1 MVMRA
6 ATRKKEAFSPGP
18 VLEVKGRRAL
28 VVGAA
33 RTGVETAN
41 FLARRGA
48 VVTITDI
55 KVEESLKWV
64 SKRLDAGVR
73 CEFGGH
79 RSETFLSQDLIV
91 PSPGVPKDS
100 PLLVAAPAQG
110 IPVMSE
116 IELAYRFLPASLV
129 AVTGTN
135 GKSTVV
141 TALTSVLE
149 AAGIPARTGG
159 NIGNPLIGEV
169 DHLEGARYVVAE
181 VSSFQLEG
189 VDTFRPRIAA
199 ILNVTEDHL
208 DRYPSFD
215 DYVEVKARIFANQK
229 PEDYLVLNGDDPI
242 LNSVAHRSS
251 GRVVRFSRRQMPR
264 FGVYL
269 FRGWIHSKLGRGA
282 GRRVMPVADMRI
294 SGEHNWENAMAVT
307 AISLLA
313 GASPEHVR
321 EVFREFRGLPHRT
334 EFVREAAGVKYF
346 DDSKGTNVG
355 ATARTIAGFREPLV
369 LIAGGRD
376 KGGSYA
382 PLAPLLR
389 TGVKRLV
396 AIGEARER
404 MAAELDG
411 TTSISMVAGMEEA
424 VREASRFTEPGDVVL
439 LSPACSSF
447 DQYGDYG
454 ERGRHFQEEVWKL

>member
-1 MVMRA
+1 MRT
-6 ATRKKEAFSPGP
+6 ATRNKEAFRPGP
-18 VLEVKGRRAL
+18 GLEVEGRSVL

-33 RTGVETAN
+33 RTGIEAAN

-48 VVTITDI
+48 VVTLTDV
-55 KVEESLKWV
+55 KSEESLKEV
-64 SKRLDAGVR
+64 LKHLDAGVR

-116 IELAYRFLPASLV
+116 MELAYRFLPAALV

-141 TALTSVLE
+141 TALAGVLE

-169 DHLEGARYVVAE
+169 EHLKGARYAVAE
-181 VSSFQLEG
+181 VSSFQLEW
-189 VDTFRPRIAA
+189 VETFRPRIAA
-199 ILNVTEDHL
+199 ILNITEDHL
-208 DRYPSFD
+208 DRYRSFD
-215 DYVEVKARIFANQK
+215 DYVEAKARIFANQK
-229 PEDYLVLNGDDPI
+229 PDDYLVLNGDDPI
-242 LNSVAHRSS
+242 LNNLAHRSP
-251 GRVVRFSRRQMPR
+251 GRVVRFSRNCMPR

-269 FRGWIHSKLGRGA
+269 FRGWIHSRLGRGA
-282 GRRVMPVADMRI
+282 GHRVMPVTDMKI

-334 EFVREAAGVKYF
+334 EFVREVAGVKYF

-355 ATARTIAGFREPLV
+355 AVARTIAGFSEPLV

-389 TGVKRLV
+389 ARVKRLI

-404 MAAELDG
+404 MAAELEG

-424 VREASRFTEPGDVVL
+424 MREAARSISPGDVVL

>member
-1 MVMRA
+1 MVMRT
-6 ATRKKEAFSPGP
+6 ATRKKEVFLPGP
-18 VLEVKGRRAL
+18 GLEVEGRSVL

-33 RTGVETAN
+33 RTGIEAAN

-48 VVTITDI
+48 VVTLTDI
-55 KVEESLKWV
+55 RSGEGLPEVAKHL
-64 SKRLDAGVR
+64 APGVR

-79 RSETFLSQDLIV
+79 RSETFLSQDIIV

-110 IPVMSE
+110 ITVMSE
-116 IELAYRFLPASLV
+116 IELAYRFLPAPLV

-141 TALTSVLE
+141 TALTGVFE

-169 DHLEGARYVVAE
+169 EHLEGARYAVAE
-181 VSSFQLEG
+181 VSSFQLEW

-199 ILNVTEDHL
+199 ILNITEDHL
-208 DRYPSFD
+208 DRYRSFD
-215 DYVEVKARIFANQK
+215 DYVEAKARIFAKQK
-229 PEDYLVLNGDDPI
+229 PDDYLVLNGDDPI
-242 LNSVAHRSS
+242 LNNLAHRSS
-251 GRVVRFSRRQMPR
+251 GRVVLFSRKRMPR

-269 FRGWIHSKLGRGA
+269 FRGWIHSRLGRGA
-282 GRRVMPVADMRI
+282 GRRVMPVTDMRI

-334 EFVREAAGVKYF
+334 EFIREVAGVKYF

-355 ATARTIAGFREPLV
+355 AVARTIAGFREPLV

-389 TGVKRLV
+389 ARVKRLI
-396 AIGEARER
+396 AIGEASER
-404 MAAELDG
+404 MAAELEG
-411 TTSISMVAGMEEA
+411 TTAISMVAGMEEA
-424 VREASRFTEPGDVVL
+424 MKEASRSSSPGDVVL